1 MLLNNCQK
9 LATGDGKATFVKSI
23 YCPFVGVEFFRKDEI
38 FQVMWFLVSIQ
49 GEL

>member
-1 MLLNNCQK
+1 MLLNTCQK
-9 LATGDGKATFVKSI
+9 LATVDGKATFVKSI
-23 YCPFVGVEFFRKDEI
+23 SCPFVGAKSFCKDEI